1 MLTLRQRIRPAKIN
15 CMPWK
20 RYRYEI
26 RRLPISAQCLFARR
40 GIPADVLE
48 MELLEEGWLLPGE
61 ELLSVL
67 QDGGNL
73 KRERLSALEYEDD
86 YTAGWTDEDFI
97 NYYEKEKLNENC

>member
-1 MLTLRQRIRPAKIN
+1 MLTLRQRIRGHKIN

-26 RRLPISAQCLFARR
+26 QRLPISAQCLFARG

-61 ELLSVL
+61 ELLDVL
-67 QDGGNL
+67 QDGRNL
-73 KRERLSALEYEDD
+73 KRERLSALDYEDD
-86 YTAGWTDEDFI
+86 FTKGWTDQDFI
-97 NYYEKEKLNENC
+97 NYFGKEGN